1 MQQAK
6 LDKALADNPNLRC
19 SICLRWLAYI
29 LTAEGEIDETLPVR
43 WIVCRQCK
51 EAVKKKPK
59 RKAEPFKINQLRKKH
74 LAKMAATE

>member
-43 WIVCRQCK
+43 WIVCRQYK
-51 EAVKKKPK
+51 EVD
-59 RKAEPFKINQLRKKH
+59 R
-74 LAKMAATE
+74 

>member
-1 MQQAK
+1 MKPAIFDQ
-6 LDKALADNPNLRC
+6 ALADTSGLRC

-29 LTAEGEIDETLPVR
+29 LTAGGEIDESSPSR

-74 LAKMAATE
+74 LAKKEGI